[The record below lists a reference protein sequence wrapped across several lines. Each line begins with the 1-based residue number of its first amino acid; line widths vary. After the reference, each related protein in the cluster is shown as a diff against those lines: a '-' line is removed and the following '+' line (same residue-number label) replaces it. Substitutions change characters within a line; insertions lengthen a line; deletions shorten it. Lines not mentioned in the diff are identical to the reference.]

1 MKKQLSSGVRKFLFA
16 SLSLVTALTLLC
28 SCGRKPDAPPMD
40 GIITPDTAT
49 SAPLVET
56 PLTTQPT
63 AETEPIPT
71 LPAVTEPA
79 PTLPAVT
86 EPVPTLPAV
95 TEPAP
100 TLPAVTEPVTSPAVE
115 TYSLRMHNVTPT
127 SSTNVSATLVIK
139 KGDTFHLA
147 VVGSSGTVA
156 RVQWTL
162 SRTDIVSILNNTV
175 FGLASG
181 GVRLT
186 ASYAGQDFICDI
198 QVLDP
203 DVPTLT
209 DPKEILEA
217 AYALEPDES
226 LPYQVILTG
235 YVKSIAVPYD
245 PEYQNISVIITI
257 DGMIDKPIKCYRLR
271 GDRVEAIAPGDTI
284 TVKGTLSNRMSF
296 DDYEIRFDA
305 GCELI
310 TKISA

>member
-71 LPAVTEPA
+71 LPAVTEP
-79 PTLPAVT
+79 V
-86 EPVPTLPAV
+86 
-95 TEPAP
+95 P